1 MCIRNFEDLD
11 LMKTDIFMHDGIA
24 QEHLICSLL
33 RGRMNLYPVLSPTL
47 KDGLPA
53 FYDSKNPNC

>member
-1 MCIRNFEDLD
+1 
-11 LMKTDIFMHDGIA
+11 MKTNIFMHDGIA